1 MTFQIEL
8 ALEVLPRA
16 L

>member
-1 MTFQIEL
+1 MTN
-8 ALEVLPRA
+8 LEVL